1 MPLWRT
7 RLALWIREN
16 PYFGPLFIRVTL
28 SLVLVLYLSLGAS
41 VFMVLTSGDE
51 DWDVSTVAELRNRTA
66 ERLIGKLKTLTSRP
80 EAWNRAVI
88 EYLVEY
94 DERMSGVDHRGCATG
109 REPWSFSDAMLFSL
123 VLLTTSAARKRCRD
137 LTFNEF
143 ISLYIHT
150 TFKPLAFASAGGYD
164 YTKTSTAVK
173 VAIVGYI
180 CFGVPLLF
188 GWLLLHGKTVA
199 QTWLLACANAYRLF
213 TGLRKR
219 FRSVS
224 PGSETEDVPAATPPT
239 HATTLFRPELSIVS
253 GHLSYAQL
261 APKDR
266 GSRIRVVSVGT
277 PRGTTVVVNR
287 RALTAAAAALFCLFL
302 LYVVFGAGAMA
313 ASSSTGSGGQTTF
326 DGLFWIFLQFTTTS
340 SNPYATFGTS
350 PGARGGWALYYAV
363 GALQLAAVAYMIFA
377 LVTWRCAFCADNWTA
392 QSSQA

>member
-1 MPLWRT
+1 
-7 RLALWIREN
+7 
-16 PYFGPLFIRVTL
+16 
-28 SLVLVLYLSLGAS
+28 
-41 VFMVLTSGDE
+41 
-51 DWDVSTVAELRNRTA
+51 
-66 ERLIGKLKTLTSRP
+66 
-80 EAWNRAVI
+80 
-88 EYLVEY
+88 
-94 DERMSGVDHRGCATG
+94 MSGVDHRGCHATG

-123 VLLTTSAARKRCRD
+123 VLLTTS
-137 LTFNEF
+137 
-143 ISLYIHT
+143 
-150 TFKPLAFASAGGYD
+150 GGYD

-173 VAIVGYI
+173 VAILGYV

-213 TGLRKR
+213 AGLRKR

-224 PGSETEDVPAATPPT
+224 PGSESDDVPAATPPT
-239 HATTLFRPELSIVS
+239 QPTTTLFRPELSIVA

-261 APKDR
+261 APTDR
-266 GSRIRVVSVGT
+266 GGRIRVVSVGT
-277 PRGTTVVVNR
+277 PRGTTVIVNR
-287 RALTAAAAALFCLFL
+287 RALTAAAAALSCLFL

-313 ASSSTGSGGQTTF
+313 ASSSAGSGGQTTF

-363 GALQLAAVAYMIFA
+363 GALQLAAVAYMVFA

>member
-7 RLALWIREN
+7 RLALWISEN
-16 PYFGPLFIRVTL
+16 PYFAPLFIRVTL

-66 ERLIGKLKTLTSRP
+66 GRLIGKLKTLPSRP
-80 EAWNRAVI
+80 ETWNRAVI

-94 DERMSGVDHRGCATG
+94 DDRMSGVDHRGCYATG

-123 VLLTTSAARKRCRD
+123 VLLTTS
-137 LTFNEF
+137 
-143 ISLYIHT
+143 
-150 TFKPLAFASAGGYD
+150 GGYD
-164 YTKTSTAVK
+164 YAKTSTAVK
-173 VAIVGYI
+173 AAIMGYI
-180 CFGVPLLF
+180 CFGVPLLL

-199 QTWLLACANAYRLF
+199 QTWLLVCVNAYRLF

-219 FRSVS
+219 FRS
-224 PGSETEDVPAATPPT
+224 E
-239 HATTLFRPELSIVS
+239 HR
-253 GHLSYAQL
+253 
-261 APKDR
+261 
-266 GSRIRVVSVGT
+266 SRIRVVSVGT
-277 PRGTTVVVNR
+277 PQGTTVVVNR
-287 RALTAAAAALFCLFL
+287 RALTAASAALFCLFL
-302 LYVVFGAGAMA
+302 LYVLFGAGAMT
-313 ASSSTGSGGQTTF
+313 ASSSTSSGQTMF

-363 GALQLAAVAYMIFA
+363 GALQLAAVAYMAFA
-377 LVTWRCAFCADNWTA
+377 LVTWRCEFCADNWTA